1 MVGRWTTAAAI
12 GLLAMS
18 TNASPL
24 ESVKRQSSGAKA
36 PSFDFGGQKVRGVN
50 TGGWFVLEPWITPSI
65 FEGNSAVDEY
75 TLADAM
81 GRDAAKAMLQKHWD
95 TWYTADD
102 FKQMAAAGLNL
113 VRIPIGWW
121 SVLPRDGMPYI
132 AGAYDK
138 LGEAL
143 DWAQSA
149 GLKVMIDLHG
159 APESQNGFD
168 NSGKRGSVGW
178 TQGDSV
184 DYTKRVL
191 NKIRDD
197 HASHP
202 AVAAIQLLN
211 EPLGPNLNMDT
222 VRQFYMDGWGN
233 LRDSGVAVTFHD
245 AFQGVTSWNSW
256 GSGMWNL
263 LLDTHHY
270 EIFDTSAVAMSID
283 DHVKTACGFGKQMA
297 STGKWTIA
305 GEWTGALTDC
315 TKWLNGK
322 DRGARYDGTFEGS
335 SRVGSCDGKYSG
347 TVANL
352 SGDYKNDVRR
362 YIEAQLDAFE
372 MASGW
377 IFWTWKTESSPEW
390 DMQALLANG
399 VFPQPLTSR
408 KYPGQCG

>member
-24 ESVKRQSSGAKA
+24 ESVKRQTSGYKA

-65 FEGNSAVDEY
+65 FEGNAAIDEY

-81 GRDAAKAMLQKHWD
+81 GRDAAKSMLQKHWD

-143 DWAQSA
+143 DWAQGA

-184 DYTKRVL
+184 DYTKKVL

-233 LRDSGVAVTFHD
+233 LKDSGVAVTFHD

-270 EIFDTSAVAMSID
+270 EIFDTSAVAMSVD

-372 MASGW
+372 MANGW

-390 DMQALLANG
+390 DMKALLANG

-408 KYPGQCG
+408 KCE